1 MVVLEEA
8 IGNPRPVVD
17 KLRTKAAAHAV
28 HVSAE
33 SALDL
38 ARVELAHPAR
48 HRHAHER
55 DADPG
60 VLTTGQE
67 VLEGAGGAAVEPI
80 VAQPLPRLAE
90 PEQRRGVGS
99 HALRWLAPAGPVGR
113 RRRWRPRVLDAWHG
127 PREPA
132 GRGAVES
139 PRRCDPQI
147 RRRRAGDPREPLAT
161 V

>member
-1 MVVLEEA
+1 MPVSMQPIWISAPGEERNFSSAVFPVPPARREHLAREHADEEVGAAAVQVMVVLEEA

-17 KLRTKAAAHAV
+17 ELRTKAAAHAV

-99 HALRWLAPAGPVGR
+99 HALRWLGP
-113 RRRWRPRVLDAWHG
+113 
-127 PREPA
+127 
-132 GRGAVES
+132 
-139 PRRCDPQI
+139 
-147 RRRRAGDPREPLAT
+147 
-161 V
+161 